1 MASNC
6 EWCVNYLWDEECQA
20 YVCGVDL
27 DEDEMLRFLQG
38 SNRECPWFQMGDEYK
53 IVQKQ
58 N

>member
-1 MASNC
+1 MSANC
-6 EWCVNYLWDEECQA
+6 EWCVNYCWDEEYQA
-20 YVCGVDL
+20 YCCAVDL

-38 SNRECPWFQMGDEYK
+38 SNCACAWFQMGDEYK

>member
-1 MASNC
+1 MQSSC
-6 EWCVNYLWDEECQA
+6 EWCVNYCWDEEYEE

-27 DEDEMLRFLQG
+27 DEDEMLRFLEK
-38 SNRECPWFQMGDEYK
+38 STRSCPWFQMGDEYK

>member
-1 MASNC
+1 MQSNC
-6 EWCVNYLWDEECQA
+6 EWCTNYCWDDEYET
-20 YVCGVDL
+20 YVCAVDL

-38 SNRECPWFQMGDEYK
+38 SNRSCPWFQMGDEYK

>member
-1 MASNC
+1 MQSSC
-6 EWCVNYLWDEECQA
+6 EWCVNYCWDEECQD

-38 SNRECPWFQMGDEYK
+38 STRSCPWFQMGDEYK